1 MKPSALLAVAAA
13 FGAGAFAG
21 AAATEALAR
30 PGRATGPSQYT
41 DGTYNFS
48 LVPPAFAKVEKDA
61 AHTVATFFAPTRD
74 NFAANLVVIVQRV
87 KTTLDQFVENSKGD
101 LQKLGL
107 RAVVERKLK
116 VSGRDAVYWEYES
129 AQQRRPLKVISLAV
143 LDGERL
149 FVVNGT
155 SLAADADAQKQF
167 KAGVDS
173 FRIAD

>member
-1 MKPSALLAVAAA
+1 M
-13 FGAGAFAG
+13 
-21 AAATEALAR
+21 
-30 PGRATGPSQYT
+30 
-41 DGTYNFS
+41 
-48 LVPPAFAKVEKDA
+48 
-61 AHTVATFFAPTRD
+61 ATFFAPTRE
-74 NFAANLVVIVQRV
+74 NLAANLVVIAQRV

-129 AQQRRPLKVISLAV
+129 DPQRRPLKVISLAV
-143 LDGERL
+143 LDGDRL

-155 SLAADADAQKQF
+155 SLASDADVQKQF
-167 KAGVDS
+167 QASVDS

>member
-13 FGAGAFAG
+13 FAAGAFAG
-21 AAATEALAR
+21 AAGADALAR
-30 PGRATGPSQYT
+30 PARASGPSRYA
-41 DGTYNFS
+41 DGTYNIS
-48 LVPPAFAKVEKDA
+48 LVPPAFPKAEKDA
-61 AHTVATFFAPTRD
+61 AHTVATFFAPTRE
-74 NFAANLVVIVQRV
+74 NFAANLVVIAQRV

-129 AQQRRPLKVISLAV
+129 DPQRRPLKVISLAV
-143 LDGERL
+143 LDGDRL

-155 SLAADADAQKQF
+155 SLASDAEVQKQF
-167 KAGVDS
+167 QASVDS